1 MAIKSNTIRGVITAT
16 TATDILN
23 NTDLVNS
30 YYIGQIDIINKSTAT
45 NTIEIIILSGGVEYL
60 LLKSNVERDGSR
72 VTDERKIPYEL
83 KPGEKLQAKLKTA
96 DATGMII
103 HVSYI

>member
-1 MAIKSNTIRGVITAT
+1 MAIKSNTVRGAVTTT

-23 NTDLVNS
+23 NTDPVNS
-30 YYIGQIDIINKSTAT
+30 YYIGQIDIVNKSTAT
-45 NTIEIIILSGGVEYL
+45 NTIEILILSGGTEYT
-60 LLKSNVERDGSR
+60 LLKSDVERDGSR
-72 VTDERKIPYEL
+72 ITDERKIPYEL
-83 KPGEKLQAKLKTA
+83 KPGEKIQAKLKTA

>member
-1 MAIKSNTIRGVITAT
+1 MAIKSNTIRGTVT
-16 TATDILN
+16 TTTVTDILN
-23 NTDLVNS
+23 NTDPVNS
-30 YYIGQIDIINKSTAT
+30 YYIGQIDIINKSTTA
-45 NTIEIIILSGGVEYL
+45 NTVEIIILSGGTEYT
-60 LLKSNVERDGSR
+60 LLKSDVERDGSR

-83 KPGEKLQAKLKTA
+83 KPGEKIQAKLKTA

>member
-1 MAIKSNTIRGVITAT
+1 MAIKSNTIRGVITT
-16 TATDILN
+16 TSFVDILS
-23 NTDLVNS
+23 NTDQVNS
-30 YYIGQIDIINKSTAT
+30 LYIGQIDIINKSTT
-45 NTIEIIILSGGVEYL
+45 SNTVEIIILSNSTQYL
-60 LLKSNVERDGSR
+60 LLKSEIERDGSR

>member
-1 MAIKSNTIRGVITAT
+1 MAIKSNTIRGTVTSAS
-16 TATDILN
+16 ATDILN
-23 NTDLVNS
+23 NTDPVNS
-30 YYIGQIDIINKSTAT
+30 YYIGQIDIINKSTT
-45 NTIEIIILSGGVEYL
+45 ENTVEIIILSGGTEYL
-60 LLKSNVERDGSR
+60 LLKSTVDRDGSR

>member
-23 NTDLVNS
+23 NTDPLNS
-30 YYIGQIDIINKSTAT
+30 YYIGQIDIINKSTAM
-45 NTIEIIILSGGVEYL
+45 NTIEIIILSGGTEYL
-60 LLKSNVERDGSR
+60 LLKSAVERDGSR
-72 VTDERKIPYEL
+72 ITDERKIPYEL
-83 KPGEKLQAKLKTA
+83 KPGEKIQAKLKTA

>member
-72 VTDERKIPYEL
+72 ITDERKIPYEL

-96 DATGMII
+96 DATGMVV
-103 HVSYI
+103 HLSYI

>member
-30 YYIGQIDIINKSTAT
+30 YYIGQIDIINKSTTA
-45 NTIEIIILSGGVEYL
+45 NTVEIIILSGGVAYL
-60 LLKSNVERDGSR
+60 LLKSAVERDGSR

-96 DATGMII
+96 DATGMVI

>member
-1 MAIKSNTIRGVITAT
+1 MAIKSNTIRGTVTSAS
-16 TATDILN
+16 ATDILN
-23 NTDLVNS
+23 NTDPVNS
-30 YYIGQIDIINKSTAT
+30 YYIGQIDIINKSTTA
-45 NTIEIIILSGGVEYL
+45 NTVEIIILSGGTEYT
-60 LLKSNVERDGSR
+60 LLKSDVERDGSR

-83 KPGEKLQAKLKTA
+83 KPGEKIQAKLKTA

>member
-1 MAIKSNTIRGVITAT
+1 MAIKSNTIRGAVTTT

-23 NTDLVNS
+23 NTDPVNS
-30 YYIGQIDIINKSTAT
+30 YYIGQIDIINKSTTA
-45 NTIEIIILSGGVEYL
+45 NTVEIIILSGGTEYT
-60 LLKSNVERDGSR
+60 LLKSDVERDGSR
-72 VTDERKIPYEL
+72 ITDERKIPYEL

-96 DATGMII
+96 DTTGMVI

>member
-1 MAIKSNTIRGVITAT
+1 MAINSNTIRGIITST
-16 TATDILN
+16 SYTDILN
-23 NTDLVNS
+23 NTNPVNS
-30 YYIGQIDIINKSTAT
+30 YYIGQIDIVNRSSNS
-45 NTIEIIILSGGVEYL
+45 NTVEVVILSGGVAYL
-60 LLKSNVERDGSR
+60 LLKSDVERNGSR

-83 KPGEKLQAKLKTA
+83 KPGEKIQAKLKTA

>member
-1 MAIKSNTIRGVITAT
+1 MAIKSNTIRGAVTTT

-23 NTDLVNS
+23 NTDPLNS
-30 YYIGQIDIINKSTAT
+30 YYIGQIDIINKSTT
-45 NTIEIIILSGGVEYL
+45 ENTVEIIILSGGTEYL
-60 LLKSNVERDGSR
+60 LLKSTVDRDGSR

-96 DATGMII
+96 NTTGMII
-103 HVSYI
+103 HISYI

>member
-30 YYIGQIDIINKSTAT
+30 YYIGQIDIINKSTTA
-45 NTIEIIILSGGVEYL
+45 NTVEIIILSGGVEYL
-60 LLKSNVERDGSR
+60 LLKSAVERDGSR

-83 KPGEKLQAKLKTA
+83 KPGEKIQAKLKTA

>member
-30 YYIGQIDIINKSTAT
+30 YYIGQIDIINKSTTA
-45 NTIEIIILSGGVEYL
+45 NTVEIIILSGGVEYL
-60 LLKSNVERDGSR
+60 ILKSAVERNGSR

>member
-30 YYIGQIDIINKSTAT
+30 YYIGQIDIVNKSTVA
-45 NTIEIIILSGGVEYL
+45 NTVEIIILSGGVEYL
-60 LLKSNVERDGSR
+60 ILKSAVERNGSR

>member
-1 MAIKSNTIRGVITAT
+1 MAIKSNTIRGTVTST
-16 TATDILN
+16 SATDILN
-23 NTDLVNS
+23 NTDPVNS
-30 YYIGQIDIINKSTAT
+30 YYIGQIDIINKSTTA
-45 NTIEIIILSGGVEYL
+45 NTVEIIILSGGVEYL
-60 LLKSNVERDGSR
+60 LIKSAVERDGSR

>member
-60 LLKSNVERDGSR
+60 ILKSAVERNGSR

>member
-1 MAIKSNTIRGVITAT
+1 MAIKSNTIRGAVTSAS
-16 TATDILN
+16 ATDILS

-30 YYIGQIDIINKSTAT
+30 YYIGQIDIVNKSTAT
-45 NTIEIIILSGGVEYL
+45 NTIEILILSGGTEYT

>member
-1 MAIKSNTIRGVITAT
+1 MAIKSNTIRGAVTTT

-23 NTDLVNS
+23 NTDPVNS
-30 YYIGQIDIINKSTAT
+30 YYIGQIDIINKSTTA
-45 NTIEIIILSGGVEYL
+45 NTVEIIILSGGVEYL
-60 LLKSNVERDGSR
+60 ILKSAVERDGSR

>member
-1 MAIKSNTIRGVITAT
+1 MAIKSNTIRGTVTST
-16 TATDILN
+16 SATDILN
-23 NTDLVNS
+23 NTDPVNS
-30 YYIGQIDIINKSTAT
+30 YYIGQIDIINKSTTA
-45 NTIEIIILSGGVEYL
+45 NTVEIIILSGGVEYL
-60 LLKSNVERDGSR
+60 LLKSAVERDGSR

-96 DATGMII
+96 DATDMII

>member
-1 MAIKSNTIRGVITAT
+1 MAIKSNTIRGTVTST
-16 TATDILN
+16 SATDILN
-23 NTDLVNS
+23 NTDPLNS
-30 YYIGQIDIINKSTAT
+30 YYIGQIDIINKSTTA
-45 NTIEIIILSGGVEYL
+45 NTVEVLILSGGTEYT

-83 KPGEKLQAKLKTA
+83 KSGEKLQAKLKTA

>member
-1 MAIKSNTIRGVITAT
+1 MAIKSNTIRGTVTSTSAT
-16 TATDILN
+16 NILN
-23 NTDLVNS
+23 NTDPVNS
-30 YYIGQIDIINKSTAT
+30 YYIGQIDIINKSTTA
-45 NTIEIIILSGGVEYL
+45 NTVEIIILSGGTEYT

-83 KPGEKLQAKLKTA
+83 KPGEKIQAKLKTA

>member
-1 MAIKSNTIRGVITAT
+1 MAIKSNTIRGAITT
-16 TATDILN
+16 TSFVDILS
-23 NTDLVNS
+23 NTDQVNS
-30 YYIGQIDIINKSTAT
+30 LYIGQIDIINKSTT
-45 NTIEIIILSGGVEYL
+45 SNTVEIIILSNSTQYL
-60 LLKSNVERDGSR
+60 LLKSEIERDGSR

>member
-1 MAIKSNTIRGVITAT
+1 MAIKSNTIRGTVT
-16 TATDILN
+16 TTTVTDILN
-23 NTDLVNS
+23 NTDPVNS
-30 YYIGQIDIINKSTAT
+30 YYIGQIDIINKSTTA
-45 NTIEIIILSGGVEYL
+45 NTVEIIILSGGVEYL
-60 LLKSNVERDGSR
+60 LLKSAVERDGSR

-96 DATGMII
+96 DATVMVI

>member
-1 MAIKSNTIRGVITAT
+1 MAIKSNTIRGTVTST
-16 TATDILN
+16 SATDILN
-23 NTDLVNS
+23 NTDPVNS
-30 YYIGQIDIINKSTAT
+30 YYIGQIDIINKSTTA
-45 NTIEIIILSGGVEYL
+45 NTVEIIILSGGVEYL
-60 LLKSNVERDGSR
+60 LLKSAVERDGSR

-83 KPGEKLQAKLKTA
+83 KPGEKIQAKLKTA

>member
-1 MAIKSNTIRGVITAT
+1 MAIKSNTIRGTVTST
-16 TATDILN
+16 SATDILN
-23 NTDLVNS
+23 NTDPVNS
-30 YYIGQIDIINKSTAT
+30 YYIGQIDIINKSTTA
-45 NTIEIIILSGGVEYL
+45 NTVEIIILSGGVEYL
-60 LLKSNVERDGSR
+60 ILKSAVERDGSR

>member
-1 MAIKSNTIRGVITAT
+1 MAIKSNTVRGIITAT
-16 TATDILN
+16 TAADILS
-23 NTDLVNS
+23 NTDPLNS
-30 YYIGQIDIINKSTAT
+30 YYIGQIDIVNRSSKS
-45 NTIEIIILSGGVEYL
+45 NTVEVVILSGGVAYL
-60 LLKSNVERDGSR
+60 LLKSAVERDGSR

>member
-60 LLKSNVERDGSR
+60 LLKSTVDIDGSR

-83 KPGEKLQAKLKTA
+83 KPGEKIQAKLKTA

>member
-1 MAIKSNTIRGVITAT
+1 MAIKSKTIRKVITAT
-16 TATDILN
+16 TSTDVLAN
-23 NTDLVNS
+23 NEIYSSL
-30 YYIGQIDIINKSTAT
+30 YIGQIDIINKSTTA
-45 NTIEIIILSGGVEYL
+45 NTVEIIILSGGTEYT
-60 LLKSNVERDGSR
+60 LLKSDVERDGSR

-83 KPGEKLQAKLKTA
+83 KPGEKIQAKLKTA

>member
-30 YYIGQIDIINKSTAT
+30 YYIGQIDIINKSTTA
-45 NTIEIIILSGGVEYL
+45 NTVEIIILSGGVEYL
-60 LLKSNVERDGSR
+60 ILKSAVERDGSR
-72 VTDERKIPYEL
+72 ITDERKIPYEL
-83 KPGEKLQAKLKTA
+83 KPGEKIQAKLKTA